1 MTKREMLLE
10 QLEETAFALMMEEVA
25 KEEGK
30 KALEENERLKA
41 DDSFIVPESTYRKG
55 IVTIKRYFSQKN
67 RQPVMRTVSKVVSRV
82 AVIVLVML
90 LLFATAFATIPELRS
105 KTLNLIIEVFDD
117 RTRITF
123 GEEGPIISASNTLV
137 SWVPDGF
144 ELVDK
149 GESDFSAWEE
159 YNNSDGALIEANIY
173 FGEGVA
179 YGVDTEEALVENI
192 TVKGYAAKVIH
203 KANDIE
209 VVFSVKENMRIY
221 YVRGEDVGRDV
232 VLHVAES
239 MDIQ

>member
-82 AVIVLVML
+82 AVIVLMML

-117 RTRITF
+117 RTRIEF
-123 GEEGPIISASNTLV
+123 GEEQSDTSVSDSLV

-149 GESDFSAWEE
+149 GASRITSWER
-159 YNNSDGALIEANIY
+159 YGNA
-173 FGEGVA
+173 EG
-179 YGVDTEEALVENI
+179 ALVE
-192 TVKGYAAKVIH
+192 V
-203 KANDIE
+203 
-209 VVFSVKENMRIY
+209 RIY
-221 YVRGEDVGRDV
+221 YSAGFAYEMDTEDAQIEKCEVGGHSATIAFKKKNIQLAVPVIESKRVYCVRGKGVDSAT
-232 VLHVAES
+232 VLQMAES
-239 MDIQ
+239 MDIR

>member
-82 AVIVLVML
+82 AVIVLML

-105 KTLNLIIEVFDD
+105 RTLNLIIEVFDD
-117 RTRITF
+117 RTRIEF
-123 GEEGPIISASNTLV
+123 GEEQSDTSVSNSLV
-137 SWVPDGF
+137 NWVPDGF
-144 ELVDK
+144 ELVDR
-149 GESDFSAWEE
+149 GESVFSVWEK
-159 YNNSDGALIEANIY
+159 YNDSDGAFMEINIY

-179 YGVDTEEALVENI
+179 CEMDTEDARIEYCEIRGCPATMDFKKDAIRLTIPVMESKRVYYIQSEGVDGNA
-192 TVKGYAAKVIH
+192 
-203 KANDIE
+203 
-209 VVFSVKENMRIY
+209 
-221 YVRGEDVGRDV
+221 
-232 VLHVAES
+232 VLRVAES
-239 MDIQ
+239 MTIR

>member
-117 RTRITF
+117 RTRIEF
-123 GEEGPIISASNTLV
+123 GEDVPSASTSDSLV
-137 SWVPDGF
+137 SWVPDGL

-149 GESDFSAWEE
+149 GENDIAIWERYSDSKEM
-159 YNNSDGALIEANIY
+159 
-173 FGEGVA
+173 
-179 YGVDTEEALVENI
+179 LVE
-192 TVKGYAAKVIH
+192 A
-203 KANDIE
+203 
-209 VVFSVKENMRIY
+209 RIY
-221 YVRGEDVGRDV
+221 YGGGNAYEIDTEDAIVEECEVGGHPATMVFKKDAIRLTIPAIENKRVYYIHSEGVDGNT
-232 VLHVAES
+232 VLLVAES
-239 MDIQ
+239 MDIR

>member
-90 LLFATAFATIPELRS
+90 MLFATAFATIPEFR
-105 KTLNLIIEVFDD
+105 KETLNLIIEVFAD
-117 RTRITF
+117 RTRIEF
-123 GEEGPIISASNTLV
+123 GEDMPYASTSDSLV

-149 GESDFSAWEE
+149 GGADFSVWERYRSGE
-159 YNNSDGALIEANIY
+159 GALMEARIY
-173 FGEGVA
+173 FDDGVAYEMDTEDAYVEKFEVRGHSATMVFKEESIHLSVPVLESRRVYFVRGEGV
-179 YGVDTEEALVENI
+179 NSS
-192 TVKGYAAKVIH
+192 TV
-203 KANDIE
+203 
-209 VVFSVKENMRIY
+209 MQM
-221 YVRGEDVGRDV
+221 
-232 VLHVAES
+232 AES
-239 MDIQ
+239 MDIR

>member
-90 LLFATAFATIPELRS
+90 MLFATAFATIPEFR
-105 KTLNLIIEVFDD
+105 KETLNLIIEVFAD
-117 RTRITF
+117 RTRIEF
-123 GEEGPIISASNTLV
+123 GEDMPYASTSDSLV
-137 SWVPDGF
+137 S
-144 ELVDK
+144 
-149 GESDFSAWEE
+149 
-159 YNNSDGALIEANIY
+159 
-173 FGEGVA
+173 
-179 YGVDTEEALVENI
+179 
-192 TVKGYAAKVIH
+192 
-203 KANDIE
+203 
-209 VVFSVKENMRIY
+209 
-221 YVRGEDVGRDV
+221 
-232 VLHVAES
+232 
-239 MDIQ
+239 